1 MADPKAAMAAIL
13 EKYSPKNSKSGTTSS
28 KAAETES
35 TSKAKKAMDEILKKY
50 SPKPDV
56 LDALPGLRGK
66 ETEIFKPSPIYDY
79 TGASRKKSEAKQGS
93 DQKIEYD
100 SGSVLK
106 LGAGPLSSNAVTS
119 GVVSGK
125 LELTSQN
132 KDGKYSVEKNTE
144 YVAPKKKADIIDRS
158 PARMAELEAVKN
170 PSEAQIEELAIIKK
184 ELAEKAEAAKL
195 KEEREPGDNW
205 FSWLGKSRDSTLP
218 LSTADT
224 QAQKAIGNS
233 VGAAAQNVA
242 GSLMSVIATLNELD
256 ARTRAR
262 DEADSAKLKAAQSAL
277 ENGEEVDLGRSEET
291 WRADM
296 TAKTDEYTAKVK
308 KDLAHEFSGI
318 LMNNAEQLRNEAYR
332 AAGDEGK
339 FLVDLLYTGTQM
351 AGDFVANVIV
361 PGSGLWL
368 MSARVFGRSAYEARE
383 NGADAA
389 TQFVTGLKSAVIE
402 YLTEKLGGGA
412 FKRIYGAGMVDN
424 AIESVLG
431 RLFKTDTGRTVIRY
445 IMTAVNEGNEEVLSD
460 VLNPVADRL
469 LGLDD
474 GEGALFTDEDL
485 GQMWYDWMLGTALGG
500 IGAAVNIAGGSNA
513 EQNAD
518 LRLTESAQKALVES
532 GLESD
537 TNTESY
543 KLAEK
548 YKKTL
553 DSGRLLSNMQVKKLT
568 EANDAAIRNE
578 VALQSAIDAV
588 KQTVPERAAR
598 MFAERGEQ
606 ASPELISG
614 VTNLIT
620 DQQVTQEQAAAIVA
634 SDNSAEV
641 VQQLA
646 QEYITQEAP
655 DVQESAPVD
664 GPMELWDG
672 NNIVESMFPNEVK
685 NGILSAQDVADIQS
699 YYDESGRSIDL
710 NELEA
715 MVRDYIENK
724 KEAKTNEGR
733 KQSSDGGVGREPDVG
748 AGEQAGRIPK
758 SAGRN
763 KSEKRENDTGGEETR
778 RPAGKKPQ
786 REKVSGKSLN
796 IPNGTDSQKLTVV
809 KPDGVN
815 ARIVEA
821 FSAAAKSITLVNG
834 AIEQQKNDAV
844 ITVSGLTTADGRVFA
859 RADHRLYNGT
869 KLLLHECGHLYMD
882 DAQMRR
888 EMHNAAAEFIGE
900 RTLEELANSYALLWK
915 GLYKMPAGIT
925 TDEELADYFENNP
938 DAYTQF
944 LEAYEQE
951 IWCDALAGLDRI
963 KAAGASK
970 LTDTVRSIFKDYT
983 GIDVDAI
990 LSGEQSEETEA
1001 EEAEELDADIE
1012 ERAQAPPEGYEQIS
1026 IMSAAET
1033 AEAEQTAIEEEVE
1046 AIAEEAAAETPIES
1060 EADNDP
1066 ELHEKTEQKKQPG
1079 EIQDF
1084 GEKIGGARKDV
1095 WAASGLTTYDMMQM
1109 TEAEKGK
1116 YVKKDSVWPKI
1127 NYQELADSGIDKDV
1141 VFFIK
1146 QVRDA
1151 LPAAPQVNYNDADLD
1166 ARREQ
1171 YIEFVQAI
1179 RSGMEKVRTKA
1190 DAILAFENIMV
1201 GNGWYSTASASSYS
1215 RGNWT
1220 KEGRDNIQIT
1230 NKLINALSVSER
1242 RWNYDVVKKMEK
1254 VQFLVPKEDKLPT
1267 GVQIKFYDGGGYSR
1281 NDNWKPG
1288 TWYVTKGYTILST
1301 NFESEKSAKEWAQ
1314 TNIKTK
1320 GSGKTRFVPR
1330 QLESVHRTGRDYRN
1344 SNSTDIEGEDYMQ
1357 TFGFRGGEFGNWVN
1371 QTERQVSLNY
1381 GFDALM
1387 DLADVLGIEPSS
1399 IALDGRLAI
1408 AFGARGHAGAAAHFE
1423 PEREVI
1429 NLTKMNG
1436 AGSLAHEWLHA
1447 LDYIGGKLLG
1457 QQKSMIE
1464 GKYKLDIPELTQLIE
1479 DMKSK
1484 PMEEDEALALAEQTE
1499 KRRRDSTERLINSY
1513 FKTADMTAEQ
1523 IQKLDELKAEAVSMS
1538 DDMASSMRLAGA
1550 ISDLRKEYKGR
1561 VIPKE
1566 ERTQLGYSIYRAR
1579 IKSGTNA
1586 RTATEFYKNSK
1597 RFDKIFS
1604 KENNAGYWASDEEM
1618 MARAFACYVSDKLA
1632 ASDLRSD
1639 YLSGSSEHAVTF
1651 DTTPDDK
1658 MVVIKAIPEG
1668 EERAKL
1674 NEDFDALIEALKNK
1688 GVLQA
1693 AAPATEEY
1701 AVTSYSID
1709 EDEESYSADE
1719 EGYIENG
1726 DSARMTSARIDYLIA
1741 DSGAGHKKDYAQM
1754 WITSIN
1760 PTDFI
1765 NLTTDKVQDRKLFD
1779 KYPGDYGTTVEEY
1792 DFIEGLKSNMRQTPY
1807 LNIDEYGNVIGHEG
1821 RHRMRALER
1830 KGVTSAEIVVKF
1842 YDDEGSLIK
1851 NAHAVNGR
1859 LETIERATFSN
1870 QMGTGQTAT
1879 VENLVPLNL
1888 DHKDEV
1894 LESYGEDHAAENDI
1908 RYSADDALLVESDPD
1923 YADTLSKVREDA
1935 RRYSAVKL
1943 EERISN
1949 FDGRIKG
1956 YEETENRTERM
1967 ELELEDLRNRRK
1979 VYNDALKRKKAK
1991 IDERRQANET
2001 AKTEA
2006 KATAQRI
2013 TEAQGRNRSK
2023 ATLRDTI
2030 FRDFNIQEG
2039 RSEAADVINAFA
2051 DKYAEQG
2058 RISRKD
2064 LNGLFDTLM
2073 EKGLFVAEAED
2084 YARELRAHLAGSSVR
2099 VPSYVKAEFGDDWI
2113 NFYRRAWS
2121 NKIYLKIDSG
2131 SNGIDTWTQELAGS
2145 FGEGTF
2151 DTSADMKTQL
2161 ERIVELAEQGR
2172 DEKMDLF
2179 HMAEYV
2185 RKREGRDTA
2194 DAIVD
2199 ELYQKLE
2206 NAVKTYASNA
2216 KLEMELTY
2224 KNAFQQA
2231 RDRAIRQENA
2241 RRAQEKKELRERQQ
2255 DTLKQLQILKRMR
2268 DTTSQEFR
2276 EQIDRVLD
2284 GIDTI
2289 AVSAANAMNYSDKY
2303 NATWG
2308 SIVAMYNEAKA
2319 NDPNWL
2325 PDAYVEKLIER
2336 IDIDVKHL
2344 DEMEPAD
2351 LEQLYQAAVALR
2363 TKIYNTR
2370 NIIGSETNMMFSEA
2384 YDSVRGEMH
2393 GASKPKNR
2401 YGAKWAAMR
2410 NAMNPNHYLE
2420 RLAGWNPDSVW
2431 YKTFAKGLED
2441 GERKMKRYVETSKQ
2455 MLDEFARTHRKW
2467 LSVADGQGKN
2477 GIWYEVKV
2485 SPVAEWR
2492 KGDQPIFG
2500 EPITV
2505 YMTPLQKVHMY
2516 LESKNYDNLAHMLGG
2531 RVFADRE
2538 LYSKGNKAEAF
2549 ASDPIQLAPADVR
2562 RISSDLT
2569 PEELELANILERY
2582 YNTYAKGEINK
2593 VSNELYGFDR
2603 AMAGNYAPI
2612 FTKDTYNTFTPAIID
2627 GTAEGVG
2634 HMKTRIKGARTPT
2647 VNISAMDAFNKH
2659 VSQTSR
2665 FVGMSIPLH
2674 NMNGILNWTQNGK
2687 KMRSVI
2693 EQEWSKGDLK
2703 YIENLVTELENPHFA
2718 DEGYIE
2724 KTIDKIQSAYIGSV
2738 FGFNPSVALKVFGSW
2753 NLASAEL
2760 GFENVK
2766 GAFTKVDPELV
2777 RKYTSE
2783 YDVRVRGYASPE
2795 VARLVNSQ
2803 GRIEK
2808 LIHSNKFTKEIL
2820 GGGLMIHTDA
2830 MVARSIWAWSEAA
2843 VRNENPDLEVGTQ
2856 EQIDAGQSPFYKAVA
2871 ERYNTAI
2878 GNTQSMYDIMHRSA
2892 LLRDEGAVSRAFT
2905 MFHTDIMQAANLL
2918 IKAKGEHDYYRKALA
2933 ADPENKA
2940 LQAKAAKY
2948 EHSVGKAATGVVTSS
2963 LLVALVS
2970 VLNKLYKRRDEFY
2983 DENKEFMWDKFGI
2996 DYATYILK
3004 DFTGMLP
3011 GVDVVA
3017 SGLIDHFR
3025 GEKWYDVEVMGLSLF
3040 NDLVDKGIKVASKII
3055 DGTATLEDYKD
3066 LAFLVARGFS
3076 LPLDNVER
3084 YTLGLFSWVAPE
3096 IGEAYNNMISPPD
3109 KSDLKGKSGEV
3120 LERDIY
3126 DMYKQFGLDRETT
3139 DELARLYDLGY
3150 DKIIYGATPDHITI
3164 NGTEY
3169 ELDDE
3174 AAERYSTAL
3183 SETLSKVG
3191 EVISSDKYQEADD
3204 KERMGMLK
3212 RLNAYATEMA
3222 KAAAVPEYDMSQWAE
3237 SCKGLVDSGE
3247 SIMTVAMMPYTEK
3260 SSSSSSEDND
3270 PRYVKF
3276 IKAGVE
3282 YNNARDIE
3290 EKLIALVPD
3299 AGKTNV
3305 SDFQKIKAIAEM
3317 PIPESDKAAALEVIA
3332 ENTNFIRKLYGATSS
3347 KYSLLEICDIYSAVI
3362 AKSDKGSF
3370 TQDNFKEVV
3379 SERGIPYDVASAIW
3393 LAKWEPKN
3401 NPYD

>member
-1 MADPKAAMAAIL
+1 MSML
-13 EKYSPKNSKSGTTSS
+13 EDYISKHGTNGLNGSIT
-28 KAAETES
+28 
-35 TSKAKKAMDEILKKY
+35 KKY
-50 SPKPDV
+50 KQNSKPDV

-79 TGASRKKSEAKQGS
+79 TGASRKKAGAKQTA
-93 DQKIEYD
+93 DPDIEYD
-100 SGSVLK
+100 SSSVLK
-106 LGAGPLSSNAVTS
+106 LGAGPLSKNAVTS

-125 LELTSQN
+125 LELTSRN
-132 KDGKYSVEKNTE
+132 KDGKYSVAENKD

-158 PARMAELEAVKN
+158 AARMAELEAVKN

-184 ELAEKAEAAKL
+184 ELAERAEAAKL
-195 KEEREPGDNW
+195 REERELGDNW

-218 LSTADT
+218 LSPADT

-256 ARTRAR
+256 ARTKAR

-277 ENGEEVDLGRSEET
+277 EKGKEVNISRSDET

-308 KDLAHEFSGI
+308 NDLAHELSGI
-318 LMNNAEQLRNEAYR
+318 LMNNAAELQMEAYK

-351 AGDFVANVIV
+351 AGDLISNLIV

-368 MSARVFGRSAYEARE
+368 MSARVFGQSAYEARE

-402 YLTEKLGGGA
+402 FLTEKLGGGA
-412 FKRIYGAGMVDN
+412 FKKIYGAGMVDN

-431 RLFKTDTGRTVIRY
+431 RLFKTNTGRTVIRY
-445 IMTAVNEGNEEVLSD
+445 ILDAVNEGNEEVLSD

-474 GEGALFTDEDL
+474 GEEPLFTDEDL

-500 IGAAVNIAGGSNA
+500 IGGAVNLGTGSYA
-513 EQNAD
+513 QQNAD

-553 DSGRLLSNMQVKKLT
+553 DSGRLLSNKQVQKLT

-578 VALQSAIDAV
+578 VALQSAVDAV
-588 KQTVPERAAR
+588 REALPERAAQ

-606 ASPELISG
+606 ASPELING
-614 VTNLIT
+614 ITNLVT
-620 DQQVTQEQAAAIVA
+620 DQQVTQEQVAAIVA

-655 DVQESAPVD
+655 EVQERAPVD
-664 GPMELWDG
+664 GPMELWDQD
-672 NNIVESMFPNEVK
+672 NIVESMFPNEVK
-685 NGILSAQDVADIQS
+685 SGILNEKDIADIQHF
-699 YYDESGRSIDL
+699 YDNSGRSIDL
-710 NELEA
+710 NELES

-724 KEAKTNEGR
+724 KEAKTYEGR
-733 KQSSDGGVGREPDVG
+733 KQSSDRSVGREPDMG
-748 AGEQAGRIPK
+748 PGEQAGSVQK
-758 SAGRN
+758 SAGRDQ
-763 KSEKRENDTGGEETR
+763 SEERGNDARGEETR
-778 RPAGKKPQ
+778 RSSGKKPQ
-786 REKVSGKSLN
+786 REKISGKSLN
-796 IPNGTDSQKLTVV
+796 IPHGTDSQKLTVV

-815 ARIVEA
+815 ARIVNA

-859 RADHRLYNGT
+859 RMDHRLYNGT
-869 KLLLHECGHLYMD
+869 KVLLHECGHLYMD
-882 DAQMRR
+882 DSAMRSA
-888 EMHNAAAEFIGE
+888 MHNAAADVLTGSK
-900 RTLEELANSYALLWK
+900 LEELANSYALLWK
-915 GLYKMPAGIT
+915 GLYKMPEGIT

-938 DAYTQF
+938 DAYTEF

-983 GIDVDAI
+983 GIDVDTI
-990 LSGEQSEETEA
+990 LNGMQSDETEFK
-1001 EEAEELDADIE
+1001 ESEELDADIE
-1012 ERAQAPPEGYEQIS
+1012 ERSQAPPDEYEQIS
-1026 IMSAAET
+1026 MMSAAEK
-1033 AEAEQTAIEEEVE
+1033 AEAEKTAMEDEVE
-1046 AIAEEAAAETPIES
+1046 EIAEEAADETPTES
-1060 EADNDP
+1060 EADNDF
-1066 ELHEKTEQKKQPG
+1066 ELHIKAEEKKQPG
-1079 EIQDF
+1079 EIKDF
-1084 GEKIGGARKDV
+1084 GEKIGGARKDI
-1095 WAASGLTTYDMMQM
+1095 WAASGLTTYDMQQM

-1146 QVRDA
+1146 QVRDS

-1179 RSGMEKVRTKA
+1179 RTGMESIRTKA
-1190 DAILAFENIMV
+1190 DAINAFENIMV
-1201 GNGWYSTASASSYS
+1201 GNGWYSTAGASSYS
-1215 RGNWT
+1215 RGSWT
-1220 KEGRDNIQIT
+1220 KKGRDNIQIT

-1254 VQFLVPKEDKLPT
+1254 MQFLVPKEDKLPA
-1267 GVQIKFYDGGGYSR
+1267 GVQIKFYDGDGYSR

-1314 TNIKTK
+1314 TNIKPK

-1330 QLESVHRTGRDYRN
+1330 QLESVHRIGRDYRN
-1344 SNSTDIEGEDYMQ
+1344 SNSTDIEGDDYMQ

-1447 LDYIGGKLLG
+1447 LDYIGGKMLG

-1464 GKYKLDIPELTQLIE
+1464 GRHKLNMPELTQLIE

-1484 PMEEDEALALAEQTE
+1484 PMAEDEALALAEQTE

-1523 IQKLDELKAEAVSMS
+1523 IQKLDELKTEAAAIKEDMPKSMQLAEK
-1538 DDMASSMRLAGA
+1538 

-1566 ERTQLGYSIYRAR
+1566 ERTQLGYSIYRAGLNT
-1579 IKSGTNA
+1579 GTNA
-1586 RTATEFYKNSK
+1586 RTATDFYKNSK
-1597 RFDKIFS
+1597 RFDKIHS

-1632 ASDLRSD
+1632 ANGMRSD
-1639 YLSGSSEHAVTF
+1639 YLSGSSELAVSF
-1651 DTTPDDK
+1651 DTTPDDQV
-1658 MVVIKAIPEG
+1658 VVIKAIPEG

-1688 GVLQA
+1688 GVLLA
-1693 AAPATEEY
+1693 SAPATEEY

-1709 EDEESYSADE
+1709 EDEHSDNEDIRYSADE
-1719 EGYIENG
+1719 EGYIEAG
-1726 DSARMTSARIDYLIA
+1726 DSARMTNSRIDYLIE
-1741 DSGAGHKKDYAQM
+1741 DSGAGRKKDYAQM

-1779 KYPGDYGTTVEEY
+1779 KYPGDYGTTVDEY

-1830 KGVTSAEIVVKF
+1830 KGITSAEIVVKF
-1842 YDDEGSLIK
+1842 YDSDGRMIK
-1851 NAHAVNGR
+1851 NVHAVNGR

-1870 QMGTGQTAT
+1870 QMGTGQTAS
-1879 VENLVPLNL
+1879 VENLIPLNL

-1908 RYSADDALLVESDPD
+1908 RYSADDALLVEGDPD

-1935 RRYSAVKL
+1935 RRYSAAKL

-1956 YEETENRTERM
+1956 YEETANRTERM
-1967 ELELEDLRNRRK
+1967 DLELQDLRNRRK
-1979 VYNDALKRKKAK
+1979 VYGDALKRKKAK
-1991 IDERRQANET
+1991 NDERRQANES

-2006 KATAQRI
+2006 KAMAQRI
-2013 TEAQGRNRSK
+2013 TEVQGRNRSK

-2030 FRDFNIQEG
+2030 FRDFNIEEG

-2064 LNGLFDTLM
+2064 INGLFDTLM

-2113 NFYRRAWS
+2113 NFYRRAWA

-2151 DTSADMKTQL
+2151 DTSADLKTQL

-2179 HMAEYV
+2179 HMADYI
-2185 RKREGRDTA
+2185 RRREGRDTA

-2199 ELYQKLE
+2199 ELYTKLE

-2276 EQIDRVLD
+2276 DQIDRVLD

-2289 AVSAANAMNYSDKY
+2289 AVSAANAMNYSKKY
-2303 NATWG
+2303 EATWG
-2308 SIVAMYNEAKA
+2308 SITDMYEEAKA
-2319 NDPNWL
+2319 NDPNFL
-2325 PDAYVEKLIER
+2325 TDDYIE
-2336 IDIDVKHL
+2336 KHL
-2344 DEMEPAD
+2344 LPRLNGKHLEDMEPAD

-2370 NIIGSETNMMFSEA
+2370 NIIGSETNMLFNEA

-2393 GASKPKNR
+2393 SASKPKNR

-2410 NAMNPNHYLE
+2410 HAMNPNHYLE
-2420 RLAGWNPDSVW
+2420 CLAGWNPDSVW

-2467 LSVADGQGKN
+2467 LEVADGQGKD

-2516 LESKNYDNLAHMLGG
+2516 LESKNDDNLSHMLGG
-2531 RVFADRE
+2531 RVFADKE
-2538 LYSKGNKAEAF
+2538 LYSKGNKKEAF
-2549 ASDPIQLAPADVR
+2549 ASDPIHLAPADVR

-2569 PEELELANILERY
+2569 EEEMELANILERY
-2582 YNTYAKGEINK
+2582 YNTYAKSEINK

-2612 FTKDTYNTFTPAIID
+2612 FTKKTYNTFTPAIID

-2687 KMRSVI
+2687 PMREVI
-2693 EQEWSKGDLK
+2693 EQEWSNADLE
-2703 YIENLVTELENPHFA
+2703 YVENLVTDLQNPHFA

-2766 GAFTKVDPELV
+2766 GAFTKVDPELI

-2803 GRIEK
+2803 GKIEK
-2808 LIHSNKFTKEIL
+2808 LIQSNKVTKEL
-2820 GGGLMIHTDA
+2820 FGGGLMIHTDA

-2843 VRNENPDLEVGTQ
+2843 VRNENPELEIGTQ

-2918 IKAKGEHDYYRKALA
+2918 MKAKGEHDYYRKALA

-2948 EHSVGKAATGVVTSS
+2948 EHSVGKAAAGVVTSS
-2963 LLVALVS
+2963 MLVALVS
-2970 VLNKLYKRRDEFY
+2970 VLNSLYKRRDEFY
-2983 DENKEFMWDKFGI
+2983 DENNEFMWDKFGT
-2996 DYATYILK
+2996 DYAIYILK
-3004 DFTGMLP
+3004 DFFGMLP

-3017 SGLIDHFR
+3017 GGLIDHFR

-3040 NDLVDKGIKVASKII
+3040 NDLVDKGIKVAAKIVE
-3055 DGTATLEDYKD
+3055 GTATLEDYKD
-3066 LAFLVARGFS
+3066 LAFLVARRFS
-3076 LPLDNVER
+3076 LPFDNVER
-3084 YTLGLFSWVAPE
+3084 YMLGLFSWVAPE
-3096 IGEAYNNMISPPD
+3096 IGEAYNNLISPPD
-3109 KSDLKGKSGEV
+3109 KSDLKGKRGDI
-3120 LERDIY
+3120 LERDVY

-3139 DELARLYDLGY
+3139 DELARLYELGY
-3150 DKIIYGATPDHITI
+3150 DKIIYGKAPEHITI
-3164 NGTEY
+3164 DGTEY

-3174 AAERYSTAL
+3174 AAERYSAAL

-3191 EVISSDKYQEADD
+3191 EVISSDEYQEADD

-3212 RLNAYATEMA
+3212 RLNAYATETA
-3222 KAAAVPEYDMSQWAE
+3222 KAAAIPEYDMSQWAE

-3260 SSSSSSEDND
+3260 SSSSSSGGGNE
-3270 PRYVKF
+3270 PRYVKL
-3276 IKAGVE
+3276 INAGVE

-3290 EKLIALVPD
+3290 EKLTTLLPD

-3332 ENTNFIRKLYGATSS
+3332 DNTNFIRKLYNATAS
-3347 KYSLLEICDIYSAVI
+3347 KCSLLEICDMYSAVI
-3362 AKSDKGSF
+3362 AKSEKGSF

>member
-1 MADPKAAMAAIL
+1 MADPKAAMDAIL
-13 EKYSPKNSKSGTTSS
+13 KKYSPKNSKSGTTAT
-28 KAAETES
+28 KTPETES
-35 TSKAKKAMDEILKKY
+35 TSKAKKAMDEILEKY
-50 SPKPDV
+50 SPKSDV

-106 LGAGPLSSNAVTS
+106 LGAGPLSNNAVTS

-132 KDGKYSVEKNTE
+132 KDGKYSVEKNAE

-195 KEEREPGDNW
+195 KEERELGDNW

-224 QAQKAIGNS
+224 QAQKAIGNT
-233 VGAAAQNVA
+233 VGALTQNVA

-296 TAKTDEYTAKVK
+296 TAKTDEYTEKVK
-308 KDLAHEFSGI
+308 NDLAHEFSGI

-339 FLVDLLYTGTQM
+339 FLVDLLYTGGQM

-368 MSARVFGRSAYEARE
+368 MSARVFGQSAYEARE

-402 YLTEKLGGGA
+402 YLTEKMGGGA
-412 FKRIYGAGMVDN
+412 FKKIYGAGMVDN

-431 RLFKTDTGRTVIRY
+431 RLFKTNTGRTVIRY
-445 IMTAVNEGNEEVLSD
+445 ILTAINEGNEEVLSD

-553 DSGRLLSNMQVKKLT
+553 DSGRLLSNKQVKKLT

-588 KQTVPERAAR
+588 KETVPERAAR

-614 VTNLIT
+614 ITNLVT
-620 DQQVTQEQAAAIVA
+620 DQQITQEQAAAIVA

-646 QEYITQEAP
+646 REQITQEAP
-655 DVQESAPVD
+655 QQETAPID
-664 GPMELWDG
+664 GPMELWDQD
-672 NNIVESMFPNEVK
+672 NIVESMFPNEVK
-685 NGILSAQDVADIQS
+685 SGILNEQEIADIQHF
-699 YYDESGRSIDL
+699 YDNSGRSIDL
-710 NELEA
+710 KELES
-715 MVRDYIENK
+715 MVTDYIENK

-733 KQSSDGGVGREPDVG
+733 KQSSDRSVGREPDVG
-748 AGEQAGRIPK
+748 PGEQAGSVQK
-758 SAGRN
+758 SAGRAEEN
-763 KSEKRENDTGGEETR
+763 KRAERSSEGARREDIPKAHR
-778 RPAGKKPQ
+778 
-786 REKVSGKSLN
+786 VSSKEIGLR
-796 IPNGTDSQKLTVV
+796 NGTDKQNLEVVPDKKLHPATQRIMKAFDKAANGITAV
-809 KPDGVN
+809 KGRLEVKQGIIQGVTTPDGKVIF
-815 ARIVEA
+815 R
-821 FSAAAKSITLVNG
+821 T
-834 AIEQQKNDAV
+834 DHAV
-844 ITVSGLTTADGRVFA
+844 YGQEEI
-859 RADHRLYNGT
+859 
-869 KLLLHECGHLYMD
+869 LLHECGHLYIRGD
-882 DAQMRR
+882 SALKNALNDAC
-888 EMHNAAAEFIGE
+888 
-900 RTLEELANSYALLWK
+900 LESMTEKELRQLSIKYGSLWQ
-915 GLYKMPAGIT
+915 GLMSEDI
-925 TDEELADYFENNP
+925 TDEE
-938 DAYTQF
+938 F
-944 LEAYEQE
+944 LDSMLEE
-951 IWCDALAGLDRI
+951 IYCDALAGIDRI
-963 KAAGASK
+963 NASGAGR
-970 LTDTVRSIFKDYT
+970 LTEAVRAVFAEET

-990 LSGEQSEETEA
+990 LNG
-1001 EEAEELDADIE
+1001 
-1012 ERAQAPPEGYEQIS
+1012 
-1026 IMSAAET
+1026 
-1033 AEAEQTAIEEEVE
+1033 AEAATQTA
-1046 AIAEEAAAETPIES
+1046 AKTGDSKAAKAEPRNNGPP
-1060 EADNDP
+1060 AD
-1066 ELHEKTEQKKQPG
+1066 
-1079 EIQDF
+1079 
-1084 GEKIGGARKDV
+1084 
-1095 WAASGLTTYDMMQM
+1095 Y
-1109 TEAEKGK
+1109 K
-1116 YVKKDSVWPKI
+1116 YS
-1127 NYQELADSGIDKDV
+1127 
-1141 VFFIK
+1141 F
-1146 QVRDA
+1146 
-1151 LPAAPQVNYNDADLD
+1151 
-1166 ARREQ
+1166 
-1171 YIEFVQAI
+1171 
-1179 RSGMEKVRTKA
+1179 
-1190 DAILAFENIMV
+1190 
-1201 GNGWYSTASASSYS
+1201 
-1215 RGNWT
+1215 
-1220 KEGRDNIQIT
+1220 
-1230 NKLINALSVSER
+1230 
-1242 RWNYDVVKKMEK
+1242 
-1254 VQFLVPKEDKLPT
+1254 
-1267 GVQIKFYDGGGYSR
+1267 
-1281 NDNWKPG
+1281 
-1288 TWYVTKGYTILST
+1288 
-1301 NFESEKSAKEWAQ
+1301 
-1314 TNIKTK
+1314 
-1320 GSGKTRFVPR
+1320 
-1330 QLESVHRTGRDYRN
+1330 
-1344 SNSTDIEGEDYMQ
+1344 
-1357 TFGFRGGEFGNWVN
+1357 GGE
-1371 QTERQVSLNY
+1371 
-1381 GFDALM
+1381 
-1387 DLADVLGIEPSS
+1387 
-1399 IALDGRLAI
+1399 
-1408 AFGARGHAGAAAHFE
+1408 
-1423 PEREVI
+1423 
-1429 NLTKMNG
+1429 
-1436 AGSLAHEWLHA
+1436 
-1447 LDYIGGKLLG
+1447 
-1457 QQKSMIE
+1457 
-1464 GKYKLDIPELTQLIE
+1464 
-1479 DMKSK
+1479 
-1484 PMEEDEALALAEQTE
+1484 
-1499 KRRRDSTERLINSY
+1499 
-1513 FKTADMTAEQ
+1513 
-1523 IQKLDELKAEAVSMS
+1523 
-1538 DDMASSMRLAGA
+1538 
-1550 ISDLRKEYKGR
+1550 
-1561 VIPKE
+1561 
-1566 ERTQLGYSIYRAR
+1566 
-1579 IKSGTNA
+1579 NA
-1586 RTATEFYKNSK
+1586 RTANIKTLEDAK
-1597 RFDKIFS
+1597 RL
-1604 KENNAGYWASDEEM
+1604 ENE
-1618 MARAFACYVSDKLA
+1618 
-1632 ASDLRSD
+1632 
-1639 YLSGSSEHAVTF
+1639 
-1651 DTTPDDK
+1651 
-1658 MVVIKAIPEG
+1658 
-1668 EERAKL
+1668 
-1674 NEDFDALIEALKNK
+1674 
-1688 GVLQA
+1688 
-1693 AAPATEEY
+1693 
-1701 AVTSYSID
+1701 SID
-1709 EDEESYSADE
+1709 SETIRQQTGWHRGYDSKWRFEIDDSSAYFEKEPNLETHYANTDDSYQTGRLGDIFRHRDLYEAYPQLEDYIVIIQETETGN
-1719 EGYIENG
+1719 EGAFFPGRNEIVLSRE
-1726 DSARMTSARIDYLIA
+1726 
-1741 DSGAGHKKDYAQM
+1741 
-1754 WITSIN
+1754 
-1760 PTDFI
+1760 
-1765 NLTTDKVQDRKLFD
+1765 LF
-1779 KYPGDYGTTVEEY
+1779 KRYTKEY
-1792 DFIEGLKSNMRQTPY
+1792 KEY
-1807 LNIDEYGNVIGHEG
+1807 LNGG
-1821 RHRMRALER
+1821 RI
-1830 KGVTSAEIVVKF
+1830 AEIKQIESTPEYREYSKF
-1842 YDDEGSLIK
+1842 YDDEELQNLDPEDWLELEEVARNKFFSSELGKRYYQLQWGNVDIRKYEAGWSDGAKSVLLHEIQ
-1851 NAHAVNGR
+1851 HAVQNIEGTSRGSSPGYWNRRMEEGLSVYRNDRRIEAADREYRDIFENAPEIFKNKVREINRARLNKDYDTAERIVDELYESEYSDLYSRLDMADFIRRGDRGEKLTSGDLYELTAGEIEARDTEKRGELTTEQRKNTRPDIDRTDAVFAEAGVKFFSKKSEYDSESATLKQQIIYASSALNKMEVVASESITNADFKNKADAKNWVNNALKKWNGKVDR
-1859 LETIERATFSN
+1859 QGFGIILFSKTDIDYAVEHLKDKYQQAALCALPKVLKRGIQIGEHNNHKARGKHTVTIGAPIEINGIRGNMGVVVNMNGKHAYSARVLLPDGSVFVFSEKEETP
-1870 QMGTGQTAT
+1870 QGMHQG
-1879 VENLVPLNL
+1879 
-1888 DHKDEV
+1888 V
-1894 LESYGEDHAAENDI
+1894 LKNESLADTTSDVSDDSIFPDTEKVNS
-1908 RYSADDALLVESDPD
+1908 YSADDVLLVEGDPD
-1923 YADTLSKVREDA
+1923 YADTLSRVREDA
-1935 RRYSAVKL
+1935 RRYSAAKL

-1956 YEETENRTERM
+1956 YEETANRTERM
-1967 ELELEDLRNRRK
+1967 DLELQDLRNRRK
-1979 VYNDALKRKKAK
+1979 VYAEALKRKKAK
-1991 IDERRQANET
+1991 NDERRQANEA

-2006 KATAQRI
+2006 KETAQRI
-2013 TEAQGRNRSK
+2013 TEVQGRNKSK
-2023 ATLRDTI
+2023 ATLRETV

-2039 RSEAADVINAFA
+2039 RSDAAEVINGFA

-2064 LNGLFDTLM
+2064 INGLFDTLM

-2099 VPSYVKAEFGDDWI
+2099 VPSEVKAEFGDDWT
-2113 NFYRRAWS
+2113 NFYRRAWA

-2151 DTSADMKTQL
+2151 DTSADLKTQL

-2179 HMAEYV
+2179 QMADYI
-2185 RKREGRDTA
+2185 RRREGRDTA

-2199 ELYQKLE
+2199 ELYTKLE

-2276 EQIDRVLD
+2276 DQIDRVLD

-2289 AVSAANAMNYSDKY
+2289 AISAANAMNYSDKY

-2308 SIVAMYNEAKA
+2308 SLVAMYKEAQK
-2319 NDPNWL
+2319 NDPNFL
-2325 PDAYVEKLIER
+2325 PDTYLDKLMER
-2336 IDIDVKHL
+2336 IDGKHL
-2344 DEMEPAD
+2344 DEMDPAD

-2384 YDSVRGEMH
+2384 YDSVRDEMH
-2393 GASKPKNR
+2393 DASKPKNR
-2401 YGAKWAAMR
+2401 YGAKWKAVR
-2410 NAMNPNHYLE
+2410 NVMNPNHYLE
-2420 RLAGWNPDSVW
+2420 CLAGWNPDSVW

-2455 MLDEFARTHRKW
+2455 MLDEFARTHKKW
-2467 LSVADGQGKN
+2467 LEVADGQGKN

-2516 LESKNYDNLAHMLGG
+2516 LESKNYDNLSHMLGG
-2531 RVFADRE
+2531 RVFADKE
-2538 LYSKGNKAEAF
+2538 LYSKGNKDEAF
-2549 ASDPIQLAPADVR
+2549 ASDPIHLAPADVR

-2569 PEELELANILERY
+2569 EEEMELANILERY
-2582 YNTYAKGEINK
+2582 YNTYAKNEINK

-2693 EQEWSKGDLK
+2693 EQEWSKADLE
-2703 YIENLVTELENPHFA
+2703 YIEQLVTDLQNPHFS

-2766 GAFTKVDPELV
+2766 GAFTKVDPDLI

-2803 GRIEK
+2803 SKIEK
-2808 LIHSNKFTKEIL
+2808 LIQSNKVAKEL
-2820 GGGLMIHTDA
+2820 FGGGLMIHTDA
-2830 MVARSIWAWSEAA
+2830 IVARSMWAWAEAA
-2843 VRNENPDLEVGTQ
+2843 VRNENPDLEIGTQ

-2918 IKAKGEHDYYRKALA
+2918 MKAKGEHDYYRKALA

-2948 EHSVGKAATGVVTSS
+2948 EHSVGKAAAGVVTSS
-2963 LLVALVS
+2963 MLVALVS
-2970 VLNKLYKRRDEFY
+2970 VLNSLYKRRDEFY
-2983 DENKEFMWDKFGI
+2983 DENNEFMWDKFGT
-2996 DYATYILK
+2996 DYAIYILK
-3004 DFTGMLP
+3004 DFFGMLP

-3017 SGLIDHFR
+3017 GGIIDHFR

-3040 NDLVDKGIKVASKII
+3040 NDLVDKGIKVAAKII

-3076 LPLDNVER
+3076 LPFDNVER
-3084 YTLGLFSWVAPE
+3084 YMLGLFSWVAPE
-3096 IGEAYNNMISPPD
+3096 IGEAYNNMISPPG
-3109 KSDLKGKSGEV
+3109 KSNLKGKTGDI

-3150 DKIIYGATPDHITI
+3150 DKIIYGATPEHITI
-3164 NGTEY
+3164 DGTEY

-3191 EVISSDKYQEADD
+3191 EVISSDEYQEADD

-3212 RLNAYATEMA
+3212 RLNAYATETA
-3222 KAAAVPEYDMSQWAE
+3222 KAAAIPEYDMSQWAE

-3260 SSSSSSEDND
+3260 SSSSSSGGGNE
-3270 PRYVKF
+3270 PRYVKL
-3276 IKAGVE
+3276 INAGVE

-3290 EKLIALVPD
+3290 EKLTTLLPD

-3362 AKSDKGSF
+3362 AKSEKGSF

>member
-13 EKYSPKNSKSGTTSS
+13 EKYSPKNSKSVTTGA

-35 TSKAKKAMDEILKKY
+35 TSKAKKAMDEILEKY

-79 TGASRKKSEAKQGS
+79 TGASRKKAGAKQTA
-93 DQKIEYD
+93 DPDIEYD

-106 LGAGPLSSNAVTS
+106 LGAGPLSNNAVTS

-125 LELTSQN
+125 LELTSRN
-132 KDGKYSVEKNTE
+132 KDGKYSVAENKN

-158 PARMAELEAVKN
+158 AARMAELEAVKN

-184 ELAEKAEAAKL
+184 ELAERAEAAKL
-195 KEEREPGDNW
+195 REERELGDNW

-218 LSTADT
+218 LSPADT

-277 ENGEEVDLGRSEET
+277 EKGKEVNISQSDET

-296 TAKTDEYTAKVK
+296 TAKTDEYTAKVRN
-308 KDLAHEFSGI
+308 DLAHKFSDI
-318 LMNNAEQLRNEAYR
+318 LMNNAAELQMEAYK

-339 FLVDLLYTGTQM
+339 FLVDLLCTGTQM
-351 AGDFVANVIV
+351 AGDLVANLIV

-368 MSARVFGRSAYEARE
+368 MSARVFGQSAYEARE

-402 YLTEKLGGGA
+402 FLTEKLGGGA
-412 FKRIYGAGMVDN
+412 FKKIYGAGMVDN

-431 RLFKTDTGRTVIRY
+431 RLFKTNTGRTVIRY
-445 IMTAVNEGNEEVLSD
+445 ILDAVNEGNEEVLSD

-474 GEGALFTDEDL
+474 GEGPLFTDEDL

-500 IGAAVNIAGGSNA
+500 IGGAVNLGTGSYA
-513 EQNAD
+513 QQNAD

-553 DSGRLLSNMQVKKLT
+553 DSGRLLSNKQVQKLT

-578 VALQSAIDAV
+578 VALQSAVDAV
-588 KQTVPERAAR
+588 REALPERAAQ

-606 ASPELISG
+606 ASPELING
-614 VTNLIT
+614 ITNLVT
-620 DQQVTQEQAAAIVA
+620 DQHVTQEQVAAIVA
-634 SDNSAEV
+634 SDNAAEV

-646 QEYITQEAP
+646 QEQITQEAP
-655 DVQESAPVD
+655 EVMEPAPVD
-664 GPMELWDG
+664 GPMELWDQD
-672 NNIVESMFPNEVK
+672 NIVESMFPNEVK
-685 NGILSAQDVADIQS
+685 SGILNEKDIADIQHF
-699 YYDESGRSIDL
+699 YDNSGRSIDL

-724 KEAKTNEGR
+724 KEAKTYEGR
-733 KQSSDGGVGREPDVG
+733 KQSSDRSVGREPDVG
-748 AGEQAGRIPK
+748 PGEQAGSVQK
-758 SAGRN
+758 SAGRDQ
-763 KSEKRENDTGGEETR
+763 SEERGNDARGEETR
-778 RPAGKKPQ
+778 RSSGKKPQ
-786 REKVSGKSLN
+786 REKISGKSLN
-796 IPNGTDSQKLTVV
+796 IPQGTDSQKLTVV

-815 ARIVEA
+815 ARIVNA

-834 AIEQQKNDAV
+834 AIEQHKNNAV

-859 RADHRLYNGT
+859 RMDHRLYNGT

-882 DAQMRR
+882 DSAMRSA
-888 EMHNAAAEFIGE
+888 MHNAAADVLTGSK
-900 RTLEELANSYALLWK
+900 LEELANRYALLWK

-938 DAYTQF
+938 DAYTEF

-970 LTDTVRSIFKDYT
+970 LTYTVRSIFKDYT

-990 LSGEQSEETEA
+990 LSGAETGKTTGRTEQGKAERIAPRNNGPPEERYSYGGETAKTADVNTLAEAKELYENGEDPETIRRQTGWFKGLDGKWRFEIDDSEA
-1001 EEAEELDADIE
+1001 EVKLDGSFSRNPDIRRYSELVKKVYFDDTATKNEIDELKSLDSALKGVSLTPRYVGDLLKHDELYAAYPSIADIE
-1012 ERAQAPPEGYEQIS
+1012 VTFVKDTGIAEAGINPTGDRIFIKNSLRIDNKKLKTVVLHELQHAIQIIEGHAGGASVNYWEGKIDAVPDEIDWTLKKMEEIEDRIIAELDSLWESGEITEEEYEKEYYSRRDSNATFQMLQKRAFELRNERIKYNNKSPVELYMNTAGEIEARDTANRSEL
-1026 IMSAAET
+1026 T
-1033 AEAEQTAIEEEVE
+1033 AEERKNTRPDIDRTDIVFADDGMSNSVE
-1046 AIAEEAAAETPIES
+1046 SLPDGKKYVR
-1060 EADNDP
+1060 ADRQVIFGNDP
-1066 ELHEKTEQKKQPG
+1066 EAWSEQLEAYINNKIRKGENVHLIAEDGDVLTITEDTAGKVSSRYKDGRTMSDEAFERKVSAGTHIDELAQISVRGKKTVADVG
-1079 EIQDF
+1079 NRHGAMASAGWNYRTAYFLDF
-1084 GEKIGGARKDV
+1084 D
-1095 WAASGLTTYDMMQM
+1095 
-1109 TEAEKGK
+1109 GK
-1116 YVKKDSVWPKI
+1116 YYRCTI
-1127 NYQELADSGIDKDV
+1127 
-1141 VFFIK
+1141 
-1146 QVRDA
+1146 
-1151 LPAAPQVNYNDADLD
+1151 
-1166 ARREQ
+1166 
-1171 YIEFVQAI
+1171 
-1179 RSGMEKVRTKA
+1179 
-1190 DAILAFENIMV
+1190 
-1201 GNGWYSTASASSYS
+1201 
-1215 RGNWT
+1215 
-1220 KEGRDNIQIT
+1220 
-1230 NKLINALSVSER
+1230 SVSIGK
-1242 RWNYDVVKKMEK
+1242 NGNAVY
-1254 VQFLVPKEDKLPT
+1254 
-1267 GVQIKFYDGGGYSR
+1267 
-1281 NDNWKPG
+1281 
-1288 TWYVTKGYTILST
+1288 
-1301 NFESEKSAKEWAQ
+1301 
-1314 TNIKTK
+1314 NI
-1320 GSGKTRFVPR
+1320 
-1330 QLESVHRTGRDYRN
+1330 
-1344 SNSTDIEGEDYMQ
+1344 GE
-1357 TFGFRGGEFGNWVN
+1357 
-1371 QTERQVSLNY
+1371 
-1381 GFDALM
+1381 
-1387 DLADVLGIEPSS
+1387 
-1399 IALDGRLAI
+1399 
-1408 AFGARGHAGAAAHFE
+1408 
-1423 PEREVI
+1423 
-1429 NLTKMNG
+1429 
-1436 AGSLAHEWLHA
+1436 
-1447 LDYIGGKLLG
+1447 
-1457 QQKSMIE
+1457 
-1464 GKYKLDIPELTQLIE
+1464 
-1479 DMKSK
+1479 
-1484 PMEEDEALALAEQTE
+1484 MEE
-1499 KRRRDSTERLINSY
+1499 RS
-1513 FKTADMTAEQ
+1513 FPTA
-1523 IQKLDELKAEAVSMS
+1523 QKA
-1538 DDMASSMRLAGA
+1538 
-1550 ISDLRKEYKGR
+1550 
-1561 VIPKE
+1561 
-1566 ERTQLGYSIYRAR
+1566 
-1579 IKSGTNA
+1579 
-1586 RTATEFYKNSK
+1586 
-1597 RFDKIFS
+1597 
-1604 KENNAGYWASDEEM
+1604 
-1618 MARAFACYVSDKLA
+1618 
-1632 ASDLRSD
+1632 
-1639 YLSGSSEHAVTF
+1639 LSGSSA
-1651 DTTPDDK
+1651 
-1658 MVVIKAIPEG
+1658 
-1668 EERAKL
+1668 
-1674 NEDFDALIEALKNK
+1674 N
-1688 GVLQA
+1688 
-1693 AAPATEEY
+1693 
-1701 AVTSYSID
+1701 
-1709 EDEESYSADE
+1709 
-1719 EGYIENG
+1719 
-1726 DSARMTSARIDYLIA
+1726 
-1741 DSGAGHKKDYAQM
+1741 SGALGREASLQN
-1754 WITSIN
+1754 SIRN
-1760 PTDFI
+1760 PSED
-1765 NLTTDKVQDRKLFD
+1765 
-1779 KYPGDYGTTVEEY
+1779 
-1792 DFIEGLKSNMRQTPY
+1792 
-1807 LNIDEYGNVIGHEG
+1807 
-1821 RHRMRALER
+1821 
-1830 KGVTSAEIVVKF
+1830 
-1842 YDDEGSLIK
+1842 
-1851 NAHAVNGR
+1851 VN
-1859 LETIERATFSN
+1859 
-1870 QMGTGQTAT
+1870 
-1879 VENLVPLNL
+1879 
-1888 DHKDEV
+1888 
-1894 LESYGEDHAAENDI
+1894 

-1923 YADTLSKVREDA
+1923 YADTLSRVREDA
-1935 RRYSAVKL
+1935 RRYSAAKL

-1956 YEETENRTERM
+1956 YEETANRTERM

-1979 VYNDALKRKKAK
+1979 VYGDALKRKKAK
-1991 IDERRQANET
+1991 NDERRQANEA

-2006 KATAQRI
+2006 KAMAQRI
-2013 TEAQGRNRSK
+2013 TEVQGRNRSK

-2030 FRDFNIQEG
+2030 FRDFNIEEG

-2064 LNGLFDTLM
+2064 INGLFDTLM

-2113 NFYRRAWS
+2113 NFYRRAWA

-2151 DTSADMKTQL
+2151 DTSADLKTQL

-2179 HMAEYV
+2179 HMAAYI
-2185 RKREGRDTA
+2185 RRREGRDTA

-2199 ELYQKLE
+2199 EFYTKLE

-2241 RRAQEKKELRERQQ
+2241 RRAQEKKQLREQQ
-2255 DTLKQLQILKRMR
+2255 QNTLKQLQILKRMR

-2289 AVSAANAMNYSDKY
+2289 AISAANAMNYSDKY

-2308 SIVAMYNEAKA
+2308 SLVAMYKEAQK
-2319 NDPNWL
+2319 NDPNFL
-2325 PDAYVEKLIER
+2325 PDTYLDKLMER
-2336 IDIDVKHL
+2336 IDGKHL

-2370 NIIGSETNMMFSEA
+2370 NIIGSETNMLFNEA

-2393 GASKPKNR
+2393 SASKPKNR
-2401 YGAKWAAMR
+2401 YGATWKAMR
-2410 NAMNPNHYLE
+2410 HAMNPNHYLE
-2420 RLAGWNPDSVW
+2420 CLAGWNPDSVW

-2467 LSVADGQGKN
+2467 LEVADGQGKN

-2500 EPITV
+2500 KPITV

-2516 LESKNYDNLAHMLGG
+2516 LESKNYDNLSHMLGG
-2531 RVFADRE
+2531 RVFADKE
-2538 LYSKGNKAEAF
+2538 LYSKGNKDEAF
-2549 ASDPIQLAPADVR
+2549 ASNPIHLAPADVR

-2569 PEELELANILERY
+2569 EEEMELANILERY
-2582 YNTYAKGEINK
+2582 YNSYAKTEINK

-2693 EQEWSKGDLK
+2693 EQEWSKADLA
-2703 YIENLVTELENPHFA
+2703 YIEQLVTDLQNPHFA

-2738 FGFNPSVALKVFGSW
+2738 FGFNPSVALKVFASW
-2753 NLASAEL
+2753 NIASVEL
-2760 GFENVK
+2760 GFNNAK
-2766 GAFTKVDPELV
+2766 GAFKKVDPKLI

-2803 GRIEK
+2803 GKIEK
-2808 LIHSNKFTKEIL
+2808 LIQSNKVAKEL
-2820 GGGLMIHTDA
+2820 FGGGLMIHTDA
-2830 MVARSIWAWSEAA
+2830 IVARSMWAWSEAA

-2871 ERYNTAI
+2871 DRYNTAI

-2933 ADPENKA
+2933 ADPENIA

-2948 EHSVGKAATGVVTSS
+2948 EHSVGKAAAGVVTSS
-2963 LLVALVS
+2963 MLVALVS
-2970 VLNKLYKRRDEFY
+2970 LLNKLLKRRDEFY
-2983 DENKEFMWDKFGI
+2983 DENNEFMWDKFGI
-2996 DYATYILK
+2996 DYAIYILK

-3011 GVDVVA
+3011 GIPETLLSA
-3017 SGLIDHFR
+3017 GIDLAR
-3025 GEKWYDVEVMGLSLF
+3025 GEKWYNVEVMGLDLF
-3040 NDLVDKGIKVASKII
+3040 NDLVETNVKFAGKII
-3055 DGTATLEDYKD
+3055 NGTATANDAKEI
-3066 LAFLVARGFS
+3066 AFLVARLFGIPF
-3076 LPLDNVER
+3076 DNIER

-3096 IGEAYNNMISPPD
+3096 IGEAYNNMISPPG
-3109 KSDLKGKSGEV
+3109 KSNLKGKTGEV

-3139 DELARLYDLGY
+3139 DELARLYELGY
-3150 DKIIYGATPDHITI
+3150 DKIIYGKTPEHITVD
-3164 NGTEY
+3164 GTEY
-3169 ELDDE
+3169 ELDEE
-3174 AAERYSTAL
+3174 AAERYSAAL
-3183 SETLSKVG
+3183 CETLSKVS
-3191 EVISSDKYQEADD
+3191 EVISSDEYQEADD

-3212 RLNAYATEMA
+3212 RLNAYATETA
-3222 KAAAVPEYDMSQWAE
+3222 KAAAIPAYDMSQWAE
-3237 SCKGLVDSGE
+3237 SCKGLIDSGE

-3260 SSSSSSEDND
+3260 AASNNSGEDND
-3270 PRYVKF
+3270 PRYVKL

-3282 YNNARDIE
+3282 YNNARDID
-3290 EKLIALVPD
+3290 EKLTSLVPEN
-3299 AGKTNV
+3299 GSKSVTQT
-3305 SDFQKIKAIAEM
+3305 QKIAAIAYM
-3317 PIPESDKAAALEVIA
+3317 PIPEDEKSAAIKLIYGTTGSKSFERYQTATNAGLSSADYADFLAALDRINDNSGVSQDE
-3332 ENTNFIRKLYGATSS
+3332 FKQ
-3347 KYSLLEICDIYSAVI
+3347 AVRE
-3362 AKSDKGSF
+3362 SGMPD
-3370 TQDNFKEVV
+3370 
-3379 SERGIPYDVASAIW
+3379 DVAAQLWATYGWKKAYSR
-3393 LAKWEPKN
+3393 N
-3401 NPYD
+3401 

>member
-1 MADPKAAMAAIL
+1 MGNDWRSEYIKKIKTKGAKGNSNAANGSSANNASDDWRQNAISSIENDIAKRKRAKEIINAATDKIQ
-13 EKYSPKNSKSGTTSS
+13 
-28 KAAETES
+28 
-35 TSKAKKAMDEILKKY
+35 
-50 SPKPDV
+50 
-56 LDALPGLRGK
+56 
-66 ETEIFKPSPIYDY
+66 PSPIYDY

-106 LGAGPLSSNAVTS
+106 LGAGPLSNNAVTS

-205 FSWLGKSRDSTLP
+205 FSWIGKSRDSTLP

-224 QAQKAIGNS
+224 QAQKAIGNT
-233 VGAAAQNVA
+233 VGALTQNVA

-277 ENGEEVDLGRSEET
+277 EKGEEVDLGRSEET
-291 WRADM
+291 WRADT
-296 TAKTDEYTAKVK
+296 TAKTDEYTEKVK
-308 KDLAHEFSGI
+308 NDLAHEFSDI

-339 FLVDLLYTGTQM
+339 FLVDLLYTGGQM
-351 AGDFVANVIV
+351 AVDLIANAIV

-368 MSARVFGRSAYEARE
+368 MSARVFGQSAYEARE

-412 FKRIYGAGMVDN
+412 FKKIYGAGMVDN

-431 RLFKTDTGRTVIRY
+431 RLFKTNTGRTVIRY
-445 IMTAVNEGNEEVLSD
+445 IMTAINEGNEEVLSD

-474 GEGALFTDEDL
+474 GEGALFSDEDL

-537 TNTESY
+537 ANTESY

-553 DSGRLLSNMQVKKLT
+553 DSGRLLSNKQVKKLT

-588 KQTVPERAAR
+588 KETVPERAAR

-614 VTNLIT
+614 ITNLIT

-634 SDNSAEV
+634 SDNSTEV

-655 DVQESAPVD
+655 DVPESAPVD

-685 NGILSAQDVADIQS
+685 SGILNEQDVADIQHF
-699 YYDESGRSIDL
+699 YDYSGRSIDL
-710 NELEA
+710 NELET

-748 AGEQAGRIPK
+748 AGEQTGSVQK
-758 SAGRN
+758 SAGRAEEN
-763 KSEKRENDTGGEETR
+763 KRTERGGEGAR
-778 RPAGKKPQ
+778 REDIPKAH
-786 REKVSGKSLN
+786 RVSSKEIGLR
-796 IPNGTDSQKLTVV
+796 NGTDKQNLEVVPDKKLHPATQRIIKAFDKAANGITAV
-809 KPDGVN
+809 KGRLEVKQGIIQGVTTPDGKVIF
-815 ARIVEA
+815 R
-821 FSAAAKSITLVNG
+821 T
-834 AIEQQKNDAV
+834 DHAV
-844 ITVSGLTTADGRVFA
+844 YGQEEI
-859 RADHRLYNGT
+859 
-869 KLLLHECGHLYMD
+869 LLHECGHLYIRGD
-882 DAQMRR
+882 RALKNTLNDACLDSMT
-888 EMHNAAAEFIGE
+888 EK
-900 RTLEELANSYALLWK
+900 ELHQLSIKYGSLWQ
-915 GLYKMPAGIT
+915 GLMSEDI
-925 TDEELADYFENNP
+925 TDEE
-938 DAYTQF
+938 F
-944 LEAYEQE
+944 LDSMLEE
-951 IWCDALAGLDRI
+951 IYCDALAGIDRI
-963 KAAGASK
+963 NASGAGR
-970 LTDTVRSIFKDYT
+970 LTEAVRSVFAEET
-983 GIDVDAI
+983 GIDVNA
-990 LSGEQSEETEA
+990 LLNGTEA
-1001 EEAEELDADIE
+1001 V
-1012 ERAQAPPEGYEQIS
+1012 
-1026 IMSAAET
+1026 T
-1033 AEAEQTAIEEEVE
+1033 QTAAKTGESK
-1046 AIAEEAAAETPIES
+1046 AAK
-1060 EADNDP
+1060 P
-1066 ELHEKTEQKKQPG
+1066 EP
-1079 EIQDF
+1079 
-1084 GEKIGGARKDV
+1084 R
-1095 WAASGLTTYDMMQM
+1095 
-1109 TEAEKGK
+1109 
-1116 YVKKDSVWPKI
+1116 
-1127 NYQELADSGIDKDV
+1127 N
-1141 VFFIK
+1141 
-1146 QVRDA
+1146 
-1151 LPAAPQVNYNDADLD
+1151 
-1166 ARREQ
+1166 
-1171 YIEFVQAI
+1171 
-1179 RSGMEKVRTKA
+1179 
-1190 DAILAFENIMV
+1190 
-1201 GNGWYSTASASSYS
+1201 NGPPMDRYST
-1215 RGNWT
+1215 
-1220 KEGRDNIQIT
+1220 
-1230 NKLINALSVSER
+1230 
-1242 RWNYDVVKKMEK
+1242 
-1254 VQFLVPKEDKLPT
+1254 
-1267 GVQIKFYDGGGYSR
+1267 
-1281 NDNWKPG
+1281 
-1288 TWYVTKGYTILST
+1288 
-1301 NFESEKSAKEWAQ
+1301 
-1314 TNIKTK
+1314 
-1320 GSGKTRFVPR
+1320 
-1330 QLESVHRTGRDYRN
+1330 
-1344 SNSTDIEGEDYMQ
+1344 
-1357 TFGFRGGEFGNWVN
+1357 
-1371 QTERQVSLNY
+1371 
-1381 GFDALM
+1381 
-1387 DLADVLGIEPSS
+1387 
-1399 IALDGRLAI
+1399 
-1408 AFGARGHAGAAAHFE
+1408 
-1423 PEREVI
+1423 
-1429 NLTKMNG
+1429 
-1436 AGSLAHEWLHA
+1436 
-1447 LDYIGGKLLG
+1447 
-1457 QQKSMIE
+1457 
-1464 GKYKLDIPELTQLIE
+1464 
-1479 DMKSK
+1479 
-1484 PMEEDEALALAEQTE
+1484 
-1499 KRRRDSTERLINSY
+1499 
-1513 FKTADMTAEQ
+1513 
-1523 IQKLDELKAEAVSMS
+1523 
-1538 DDMASSMRLAGA
+1538 
-1550 ISDLRKEYKGR
+1550 
-1561 VIPKE
+1561 
-1566 ERTQLGYSIYRAR
+1566 
-1579 IKSGTNA
+1579 
-1586 RTATEFYKNSK
+1586 
-1597 RFDKIFS
+1597 
-1604 KENNAGYWASDEEM
+1604 YW
-1618 MARAFACYVSDKLA
+1618 
-1632 ASDLRSD
+1632 
-1639 YLSGSSEHAVTF
+1639 
-1651 DTTPDDK
+1651 
-1658 MVVIKAIPEG
+1658 
-1668 EERAKL
+1668 
-1674 NEDFDALIEALKNK
+1674 
-1688 GVLQA
+1688 
-1693 AAPATEEY
+1693 
-1701 AVTSYSID
+1701 
-1709 EDEESYSADE
+1709 YSADE
-1719 EGYIENG
+1719 YDPETASIKEQIEHSREILNNMLPIAKANVPENLDNKTDAYKWAVKEFEKINYAVQRRNIGEIRISRKDINKGLKYAKSQEERAAIILVPKILEDGIEIGSHMNHKGREKRTITFAAPVVMNG
-1726 DSARMTSARIDYLIA
+1726 IRGNMAVMANRNSDSYNAHRIVLPDGTAFRFSNKKTDATSGLPQGVAQKSSLAKAADIASEQRI
-1741 DSGAGHKKDYAQM
+1741 
-1754 WITSIN
+1754 TE
-1760 PTDFI
+1760 TD
-1765 NLTTDKVQDRKLFD
+1765 DKVKQSFSIDDTAYMEAVGRGDIETAQRMVDEAARAAMPKTKILDEEGKLLTVYHGTSEKFTVFD
-1779 KYPGDYGTTVEEY
+1779 KAKGRANMDIQGSFFSPWELDAQGYGENVGAY
-1792 DFIEGLKSNMRQTPY
+1792 Y
-1807 LNIDEYGNVIGHEG
+1807 LNIVHPASESVAYKALNKFKGQNGAGIKAREYLESLGYDGVNNSDEEFIAFNSEQIKSADPVTYDDDGNVIP
-1821 RHRMRALER
+1821 LSER
-1830 KGVTSAEIVVKF
+1830 FNS
-1842 YDDEGSLIK
+1842 S
-1851 NAHAVNGR
+1851 
-1859 LETIERATFSN
+1859 IE
-1870 QMGTGQTAT
+1870 
-1879 VENLVPLNL
+1879 
-1888 DHKDEV
+1888 
-1894 LESYGEDHAAENDI
+1894 DI

-1935 RRYSAVKL
+1935 RRYSAAKL

-1979 VYNDALKRKKAK
+1979 VYSDALKRKKAK
-1991 IDERRQANET
+1991 NDERRQANET

-2013 TEAQGRNRSK
+2013 TEVQGRNRSK

-2064 LNGLFDTLM
+2064 LNSLFDTLM

-2113 NFYRRAWS
+2113 NFYRRAWG

-2151 DTSADMKTQL
+2151 DTSADLKTQL

-2241 RRAQEKKELRERQQ
+2241 RRAQEKKELRVRQQ

-2289 AVSAANAMNYSDKY
+2289 AVSAAHAMNYSDKY

-2308 SIVAMYNEAKA
+2308 SIVAMYKEAKA

-2325 PDAYVEKLIER
+2325 PDTYVDKLMER
-2336 IDIDVKHL
+2336 IDGRHL

-2370 NIIGSETNMMFSEA
+2370 NIIGSETNMLFDEA

-2420 RLAGWNPDSVW
+2420 CLAGWNPDSVW

-2549 ASDPIQLAPADVR
+2549 ASDPIHLARADVL

-2569 PEELELANILERY
+2569 EEEMELANILERY

-2693 EQEWSKGDLK
+2693 EQEWSKGDLE
-2703 YIENLVTELENPHFA
+2703 YIENLVTELQNPHFA

-2766 GAFTKVDPELV
+2766 GAFTNVDPELI

-2808 LIHSNKFTKEIL
+2808 LIQNNKVTKEL
-2820 GGGLMIHTDA
+2820 FGGGLMIHTDA

-2948 EHSVGKAATGVVTSS
+2948 EHSVGKAAAGVVTSS

-3066 LAFLVARGFS
+3066 IAFLVARGFS

-3164 NGTEY
+3164 GGTEY

-3191 EVISSDKYQEADD
+3191 EVVSSDEYQEADD

-3212 RLNAYATEMA
+3212 RLNAYATETA

-3290 EKLIALVPD
+3290 EKLTALVPD

>member
-13 EKYSPKNSKSGTTSS
+13 EKYSPKSSKSGTTGS

-56 LDALPGLRGK
+56 RDALPGLRGK

-106 LGAGPLSSNAVTS
+106 LGAGPLSNNAVTS

-195 KEEREPGDNW
+195 KEERELGDNW

-224 QAQKAIGNS
+224 QAQKAIGNT
-233 VGAAAQNVA
+233 VGALTQNVA

-277 ENGEEVDLGRSEET
+277 EKGEEVDLGRSEET

-308 KDLAHEFSGI
+308 NDLAHEFSGI

-339 FLVDLLYTGTQM
+339 FLVDLLYTGGQM
-351 AGDFVANVIV
+351 AVDLIANVIV

-368 MSARVFGRSAYEARE
+368 MSARVFGQSAYEARE

-389 TQFVTGLKSAVIE
+389 TQFVTGLKSAIIE
-402 YLTEKLGGGA
+402 YLTEKMGGGA

-431 RLFKTDTGRTVIRY
+431 RLFKTNTGRTVIRY

-474 GEGALFTDEDL
+474 GEGSLFTDEDL

-553 DSGRLLSNMQVKKLT
+553 DSGRLLSNKQVKKLT

-588 KQTVPERAAR
+588 KETVPERAAR

-614 VTNLIT
+614 ITNLIT
-620 DQQVTQEQAAAIVA
+620 DQQVTQEQVAAIVA

-664 GPMELWDG
+664 GPMETWDG

-685 NGILSAQDVADIQS
+685 NGILNEQDVADIQHF
-699 YYDESGRSIDL
+699 YDYSGRSIDL
-710 NELEA
+710 NELET
-715 MVRDYIENK
+715 MERDYIENK

-763 KSEKRENDTGGEETR
+763 KSEKRENDTRGEETR
-778 RPAGKKPQ
+778 RPAGQKPQ

-888 EMHNAAAEFIGE
+888 EMHNAAAELLSE
-900 RTLEELANSYALLWK
+900 RTLEEMANSYALLWK

-925 TDEELADYFENNP
+925 TDEELADYFENDP
-938 DAYTQF
+938 DAYAQF
-944 LEAYEQE
+944 LEVYEQE

-990 LSGEQSEETEA
+990 LSGADTGNTAVKTGQGKA
-1001 EEAEELDADIE
+1001 ERIAPRNNGPPE
-1012 ERAQAPPEGYEQIS
+1012 ER
-1026 IMSAAET
+1026 
-1033 AEAEQTAIEEEVE
+1033 
-1046 AIAEEAAAETPIES
+1046 
-1060 EADNDP
+1060 
-1066 ELHEKTEQKKQPG
+1066 
-1079 EIQDF
+1079 
-1084 GEKIGGARKDV
+1084 
-1095 WAASGLTTYDMMQM
+1095 
-1109 TEAEKGK
+1109 
-1116 YVKKDSVWPKI
+1116 
-1127 NYQELADSGIDKDV
+1127 
-1141 VFFIK
+1141 
-1146 QVRDA
+1146 
-1151 LPAAPQVNYNDADLD
+1151 
-1166 ARREQ
+1166 
-1171 YIEFVQAI
+1171 
-1179 RSGMEKVRTKA
+1179 
-1190 DAILAFENIMV
+1190 
-1201 GNGWYSTASASSYS
+1201 YSY
-1215 RGNWT
+1215 
-1220 KEGRDNIQIT
+1220 
-1230 NKLINALSVSER
+1230 
-1242 RWNYDVVKKMEK
+1242 
-1254 VQFLVPKEDKLPT
+1254 
-1267 GVQIKFYDGGGYSR
+1267 
-1281 NDNWKPG
+1281 
-1288 TWYVTKGYTILST
+1288 
-1301 NFESEKSAKEWAQ
+1301 
-1314 TNIKTK
+1314 
-1320 GSGKTRFVPR
+1320 
-1330 QLESVHRTGRDYRN
+1330 
-1344 SNSTDIEGEDYMQ
+1344 
-1357 TFGFRGGEFGNWVN
+1357 GGE
-1371 QTERQVSLNY
+1371 
-1381 GFDALM
+1381 
-1387 DLADVLGIEPSS
+1387 
-1399 IALDGRLAI
+1399 
-1408 AFGARGHAGAAAHFE
+1408 
-1423 PEREVI
+1423 
-1429 NLTKMNG
+1429 
-1436 AGSLAHEWLHA
+1436 
-1447 LDYIGGKLLG
+1447 
-1457 QQKSMIE
+1457 
-1464 GKYKLDIPELTQLIE
+1464 
-1479 DMKSK
+1479 
-1484 PMEEDEALALAEQTE
+1484 
-1499 KRRRDSTERLINSY
+1499 
-1513 FKTADMTAEQ
+1513 
-1523 IQKLDELKAEAVSMS
+1523 
-1538 DDMASSMRLAGA
+1538 
-1550 ISDLRKEYKGR
+1550 
-1561 VIPKE
+1561 
-1566 ERTQLGYSIYRAR
+1566 
-1579 IKSGTNA
+1579 NA
-1586 RTATEFYKNSK
+1586 RTANIKTLEEAKRLENDSIDSETIRQQTGWHRGYDGKWRFEIDDSSAYFEKEPNLETHYANTDVSYQTGRLGDIFRHRDLYEAYPHLEDYIVIIQETETGNEGAFFPGRNEIVLSRELFKRYTKEYKEYLNGGRIAEIKQIESTPEYKEYSIFY
-1597 RFDKIFS
+1597 D
-1604 KENNAGYWASDEEM
+1604 DEELLNLDPEDWLELEEV
-1618 MARAFACYVSDKLA
+1618 ARKKFFSSELGKRYYQLQWGKTDIRKYETGWSDA
-1632 ASDLRSD
+1632 AKSVLLHEIQHAVQNIERTSKGSSPSYWNRRIEKGLSVYRNDRRIEAADREYRDIFENAPEIFKNKVREINRARLSKDYDTAERIVDELYESEYSDLYSRLD
-1639 YLSGSSEHAVTF
+1639 MADFIRRG
-1651 DTTPDDK
+1651 DR
-1658 MVVIKAIPEG
+1658 G
-1668 EERAKL
+1668 EKL
-1674 NEDFDALIEALKNK
+1674 TAGDLYELTAGEIEARDTEKRGELTAEQRKNTRPDIDRADVVFADD
-1688 GVLQA
+1688 GV
-1693 AAPATEEY
+1693 
-1701 AVTSYSID
+1701 
-1709 EDEESYSADE
+1709 SYSADDVE
-1719 EGYIENG
+1719 LNYESLVKKPDMILTTVVNSYGMSRKDIVSEGKTNAASVGYVNESGVPVVLIKDTKSEIRVTNKGLRHGLRRKYLDNG
-1726 DSARMTSARIDYLIA
+1726 SVTAKAGEILSNSIKINELSARKNSPNGSNVLIGAARRGKNIYIVRSIVSKGSNELEEIDTLYAIDTKIESAALNAPGNPDNPFPVTNSKISIA
-1741 DSGAGHKKDYAQM
+1741 KLLEYVNRYFPD
-1754 WITSIN
+1754 IL
-1760 PTDFI
+1760 PTDVLMHFGREARP
-1765 NLTTDKVQDRKLFD
+1765 NSSV
-1779 KYPGDYGTTVEEY
+1779 
-1792 DFIEGLKSNMRQTPY
+1792 SN
-1807 LNIDEYGNVIGHEG
+1807 
-1821 RHRMRALER
+1821 
-1830 KGVTSAEIVVKF
+1830 SAV
-1842 YDDEGSLIK
+1842 
-1851 NAHAVNGR
+1851 
-1859 LETIERATFSN
+1859 
-1870 QMGTGQTAT
+1870 
-1879 VENLVPLNL
+1879 
-1888 DHKDEV
+1888 
-1894 LESYGEDHAAENDI
+1894 
-1908 RYSADDALLVESDPD
+1908 YSADDALLVEGDPD

-1935 RRYSAVKL
+1935 RRYNAGKL
-1943 EERISN
+1943 EERISS

-1979 VYNDALKRKKAK
+1979 VYSDALKRKKAK
-1991 IDERRQANET
+1991 NDERRQANET

-2113 NFYRRAWS
+2113 NFYRRAWG

-2151 DTSADMKTQL
+2151 DTSADLKTQL

-2325 PDAYVEKLIER
+2325 PDAYVDKLMER
-2336 IDIDVKHL
+2336 IDGRHL
-2344 DEMEPAD
+2344 DKMEPAD

-2370 NIIGSETNMMFSEA
+2370 NIIGSETNMLFDEA

-2420 RLAGWNPDSVW
+2420 CLAGWNPDSVW

-2455 MLDEFARTHRKW
+2455 MLDEFARTHRNW
-2467 LSVADGQGKN
+2467 LEVADGQGKN

-2516 LESKNYDNLAHMLGG
+2516 LESKNYDNLSHMLGG

-2538 LYSKGNKAEAF
+2538 LYSKGNKDEAF
-2549 ASDPIQLAPADVR
+2549 ASDPIHLAPADVR

-2569 PEELELANILERY
+2569 EEEMELANILERY

-2703 YIENLVTELENPHFA
+2703 YIENLVTELQNPHFA

-2766 GAFTKVDPELV
+2766 GAFTKVDPELI

-2803 GRIEK
+2803 GKIEK
-2808 LIHSNKFTKEIL
+2808 LIQSNKVTKEL
-2820 GGGLMIHTDA
+2820 FGGGMMIHTDA
-2830 MVARSIWAWSEAA
+2830 IVARSMWAWAEAA
-2843 VRNENPDLEVGTQ
+2843 VRNENPDFEVGTQ

-2918 IKAKGEHDYYRKALA
+2918 MKAKGEHDYYRKALA

-2940 LQAKAAKY
+2940 LQVKAAKY
-2948 EHSVGKAATGVVTSS
+2948 EHSVGKAAAGVVTSS
-2963 LLVALVS
+2963 MLVAIVS
-2970 VLNKLYKRRDEFY
+2970 VLNSLLKRRDEFY
-2983 DENKEFMWDKFGI
+2983 DENNEFMWDKFGT
-2996 DYATYILK
+2996 DYAIYILK
-3004 DFTGMLP
+3004 DFFGMLP

-3017 SGLIDHFR
+3017 GGLIDHFR

-3040 NDLVDKGIKVASKII
+3040 NDLVDKGIKVAAKIVE
-3055 DGTATLEDYKD
+3055 GTATLEDYKD

-3076 LPLDNVER
+3076 LPFDNVER
-3084 YTLGLFSWVAPE
+3084 YMLGLFSWVAPE
-3096 IGEAYNNMISPPD
+3096 IGEAYNNLISPPN

-3139 DELARLYDLGY
+3139 DELARLYELGY
-3150 DKIIYGATPDHITI
+3150 DKIIYVATPDHITI
-3164 NGTEY
+3164 DGTEY

-3174 AAERYSTAL
+3174 AAERYSAAL

-3191 EVISSDKYQEADD
+3191 EVISSDEYQEADD

-3212 RLNAYATEMA
+3212 RLNAYATETA
-3222 KAAAVPEYDMSQWAE
+3222 KAAAIPEYDMSQWAE

-3260 SSSSSSEDND
+3260 TSSSSSGGGDD
-3270 PRYVKF
+3270 PRYVKL
-3276 IKAGVE
+3276 INAGVE

-3290 EKLIALVPD
+3290 EKLTTLFPD

-3332 ENTNFIRKLYGATSS
+3332 ENTNFIRKLYNATAS
-3347 KYSLLEICDIYSAVI
+3347 KCSLLEICDIYSAVI
-3362 AKSDKGSF
+3362 AKSEKGSF